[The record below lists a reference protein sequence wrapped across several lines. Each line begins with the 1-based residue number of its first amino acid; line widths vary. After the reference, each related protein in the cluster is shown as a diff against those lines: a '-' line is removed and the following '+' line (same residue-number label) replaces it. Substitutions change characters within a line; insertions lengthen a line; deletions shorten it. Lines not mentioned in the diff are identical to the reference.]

1 MEHPEQKP
9 DFATS
14 RVKKVLNREKKALSH
29 ELEKEKEHHFS
40 FEKRPALFPEVTP
53 PQPQSSSRQIS
64 AKSAEKTSPKQT
76 TMAATAL
83 SHNQNYPLAL
93 IEKAEALQSKA
104 VKNLRVKEQLIAA
117 RRLKAMGHEIQEW
130 VFAQIQWKARQMEE
144 QRVEENH
151 YYPEREE
158 ERQFQIT
165 RIIPYLSDH

>member
-1 MEHPEQKP
+1 
-9 DFATS
+9 
-14 RVKKVLNREKKALSH
+14 
-29 ELEKEKEHHFS
+29 
-40 FEKRPALFPEVTP
+40 
-53 PQPQSSSRQIS
+53 
-64 AKSAEKTSPKQT
+64 
-76 TMAATAL
+76 MAATAL